1 MRDLR
6 LALFR
11 SIERQPVSFFTR
23 TQAGELVQRLTGDVH
38 FVQGVVTGTVV
49 EAATH
54 TITLAATLVILFV
67 LDWRLALT
75 TLVLVPLCAL
85 HIRAV
90 TERRR
95 QIRHDT
101 QKARSKMAALTT
113 EAFGVSGALL
123 TRMFARQDQ
132 VEAKF
137 TELNQSVMDLELRFN
152 FIGRWS
158 TMTTSVLGPMGTAVL
173 FLYGGFRVLHGA
185 MTVGAIFAFSAYL
198 AQLLTPAARLL
209 NLHVEVSAAA
219 AVFQRLFEVLDLDP
233 ALVEAK
239 DAAPMPRIVGRIELR
254 DVSFSYEDG
263 TRALADVS
271 LAIEARSLT
280 ALVGPSGSGKSTLIS
295 LLARL
300 SDPSRGTVLVDGID
314 LRTVTF
320 ASLRRQIAFV
330 PQDPFLFHA
339 TLSENLRFALPSA
352 TEAQMLAACRR
363 ARMDQVVASLPLGL
377 ETIVGERGHRFSGGE
392 RQRIAIARALLSDP
406 RILVLDEATAHLDAI
421 LGGRRSRRHSGADAG
436 SNHRRHR
443 SPPVDGRSGRRD
455 CRPRGWPNRRARF
468 PSRAAHKGR
477 CIQAARGDTAR
488 RVARWSERDVGR
500 ASHRRT
506 RCPKSLLEDGACT
519 LSQASGASARL
530 GSAVPTRNWFEV
542 VIRARA
548 QPSPSQAKPSQA
560 KPSGVNHP
568 RAFALPSRR
577 RGGARSVAAWR
588 VEPTAAPRR
597 IGAPAVVADMP
608 ARFRCRATGA
618 REPARARPPIP
629 LPRLPVDTSGGA
641 RIHGHACTSSGSW
654 KRPPGRRAMPR
665 SWPGRSAE
673 G

>member
-1 MRDLR
+1 MLVALVAVLAGAPLAAGLMAVAHDRINQIVGQSVMRDLR

-11 SIERQPVSFFTR
+11 SIERQPVSFFTH

-38 FVQGVVTGTVV
+38 FVQGVVTGTLV

-54 TITLAATLVILFV
+54 ALTLAATLGILFV

-75 TLVLVPLCAL
+75 TVVLVPLCAL
-85 HIRAV
+85 PIRAV

-137 TELNQSVMDLELRFN
+137 TEVNQSVMDLELRFN
-152 FIGRWS
+152 FIGRWF
-158 TMTTSVLGPMGTAVL
+158 TMTTSVLGPIGTAVL
-173 FLYGGFRVLHGA
+173 FVYGGFRVLHGA

-209 NLHVEVSAAA
+209 NVHVEVSAAA
-219 AVFQRLFEVLDLDP
+219 AVFQRLFEVLDLEP
-233 ALVEAK
+233 GLVEAN
-239 DAAPMPRIVGRIELR
+239 DAAPMPRIAGRIDLR
-254 DVSFSYEDG
+254 EVSFSYEDG
-263 TRALADVS
+263 TRALEDVS
-271 LAIEARSLT
+271 LVIEAGSLT

-300 SDPSRGTVLVDGID
+300 SDPSQGTVLVDGID

-352 TEAQMLAACRR
+352 TEAEMLAACRQ
-363 ARMDQVVASLPLGL
+363 ARMDRVVASLPLGL

-406 RILVLDEATAHLDAI
+406 RILVLDEATAHLDAASEAAVRDAI
-421 LGGRRSRRHSGADAG
+421 AELMQGRTTVVIAHRLSTVVQADEIVVLDGGRILERG
-436 SNHRRHR
+436 SHHALLARGGVYRGL
-443 SPPVDGRSGRRD
+443 VETQLE
-455 CRPRGWPNRRARF
+455 GWPIASNG
-468 PSRAAHKGR
+468 S
-477 CIQAARGDTAR
+477 AAR
-488 RVARWSERDVGR
+488 
-500 ASHRRT
+500 
-506 RCPKSLLEDGACT
+506 
-519 LSQASGASARL
+519 
-530 GSAVPTRNWFEV
+530 
-542 VIRARA
+542 
-548 QPSPSQAKPSQA
+548 
-560 KPSGVNHP
+560 
-568 RAFALPSRR
+568 
-577 RGGARSVAAWR
+577 
-588 VEPTAAPRR
+588 
-597 IGAPAVVADMP
+597 
-608 ARFRCRATGA
+608 
-618 REPARARPPIP
+618 
-629 LPRLPVDTSGGA
+629 TS
-641 RIHGHACTSSGSW
+641 
-654 KRPPGRRAMPR
+654 
-665 SWPGRSAE
+665 
-673 G
+673 